1 MTAKIRAVANQKGG
15 VGKTTSAI
23 NLGTSLA
30 MAEQRVLL
38 VDLDPQANLT
48 SGVGLKG
55 EAAAGGT
62 IYQALTSPEPIAD
75 PTQFVLETRVKNLWL
90 MPADRNLTGAEVE
103 LVTLPNR
110 ER

>member
-38 VDLDPQANLT
+38 VDLDPQGNLT

-55 EAAAGGT
+55 QTAAGGSV
-62 IYQALTSPEPIAD
+62 YDALTTDAAD
-75 PTQFVLETRVKNLWL
+75 AAPFILETPVGNLSL
-90 MPADRNLTGAEVE
+90 IPADRNLTGAEIE
-103 LVTLPNR
+103 LVSLPNR
-110 ER
+110 ELR